1 MLKTSSSL
9 TRQNGAIAERW
20 TSRNCAP
27 IWQGAAPFGS
37 WPVAFGAVDNF
48 QPGRRDQVARRL
60 AACRWALHHVVEKTL
75 GRLAEEPDEDERWRI
90 VNELSEVMNLAV
102 VRLPG
107 ETPSDTAQQIAPAM
121 FDEIQNE
128 TSELDAPR
136 APARHETAAGVPD
149 SDVPLLP

>member
-1 MLKTSSSL
+1 MATSN
-9 TRQNGAIAERW
+9 RPGAIEWRVGW
-20 TSRNCAP
+20 RP
-27 IWQGAAPFGS
+27 EG
-37 WPVAFGAVDNF
+37 
-48 QPGRRDQVARRL
+48 GRFTTWWRG
-60 AACRWALHHVVEKTL
+60 TL
-75 GRLAEEPDEDERWRI
+75 GRLAEEPDEGERWRI

-121 FDEIQNE
+121 FDEVQNE
-128 TSELDAPR
+128 TSELAAAR